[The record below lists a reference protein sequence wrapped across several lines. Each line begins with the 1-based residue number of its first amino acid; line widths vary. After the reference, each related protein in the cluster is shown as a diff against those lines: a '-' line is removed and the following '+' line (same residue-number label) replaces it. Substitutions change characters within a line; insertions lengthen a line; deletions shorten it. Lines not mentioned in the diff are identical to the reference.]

1 MLVMLSPDHIKLLA
15 IAELA
20 AREAGKVH
28 AHVEY
33 QKRPFD
39 WIVEKLDV
47 DAETLR
53 WSLDEAYRDHAW
65 DGTPDPMA
73 AILDAL
79 ANWENVGVESG
90 TGTGKTFLAASI
102 TLWFLACHEDS
113 IVITVAP
120 KEGQLKLQLWKEI
133 GRLWPAFQH
142 HFPKAK
148 LLDGKI
154 RMKDSVEDRETW
166 AATAFVCGVGADE
179 ESATKAQGF
188 HAEHM
193 LIITEETPGINS
205 AIMAAFENTRT
216 DAHNQHLALGNP
228 DHRADALHQFCLK
241 PYVRHVRI
249 SALDHPN
256 VVTGETIVPGAVS
269 GRRVEERR
277 DEYGRDSRLYQSRV
291 RGISPAEAAEALIRL
306 DWCEAAA
313 VRFPDPNYRIGEPA
327 LGVDVA
333 ASENGDRGAI
343 ASGIGACLLEV
354 TAFPCP
360 DPVKLGLEV
369 GVRIDAEGID
379 AHRVGVDSVG
389 VGAATVGR
397 LSEMGLRVQAL
408 NGGMRAVPGR
418 NREARA
424 RVGASVPQA
433 EVYANFRAQIH
444 WQLREDLRRAHVA
457 LPNDSELF
465 EDLTTPTWDTKN
477 GKIVVE
483 SKEDIRKRL
492 GRSPD
497 KGDAVA
503 YWNWVRPRPEY
514 DYPERE
520 PVEPIKNY
528 DYALDAMNKRFVE
541 QQRLGTQGWNRW

>member
-1 MLVMLSPDHIKLLA
+1 MLSPDHIKLLA

-20 AREAGKVH
+20 AREAGKVR

-33 QKRPFD
+33 QRRPFD
-39 WIVEKLDV
+39 WIVERLGV
-47 DAETLR
+47 DAETLL
-53 WSLDEAYRDHAW
+53 WSLDEAYRSHTW

-73 AILDAL
+73 LILTTL
-79 ANWENVGVESG
+79 ANWDNVGIESG
-90 TGTGKTFLAASI
+90 TGTGKTFLAACI

-113 IVITVAP
+113 IVVTVAP

-133 GRLWPAFQH
+133 GRLWPAFQRQ
-142 HFPKAK
+142 FPEAR
-148 LLDGKI
+148 LLDGKV
-154 RMKDSVEDRETW
+154 RMRSAVEDRETW

-193 LIITEETPGINS
+193 LIVTEETPGIHS

-216 DAHNQHLALGNP
+216 DEHNLHLALGNP
-228 DHRADALHQFCLK
+228 DHRADALHQFCMK

-256 VVTGETIVPGAVS
+256 VVRGETVVPGAVS
-269 GRRVEERR
+269 GRRVEERG

-291 RGISPAEAAEALIRL
+291 RGICPAEAAEALIRL
-306 DWCEAAA
+306 DWCKAATA
-313 VRFPDPNYRIGEPA
+313 RFTEPNFRIGEAA

-343 ASGIGACLLEV
+343 ASGVGACLLDV
-354 TAFPCP
+354 TSFPCP
-360 DPVKLGLEV
+360 DPVKLGLDV
-369 GVRIDAEGID
+369 GVRMDAEGID
-379 AHRVGVDSVG
+379 ARRVGVDSVG

-397 LSEMGLRVQAL
+397 LLEMGLRVQAL
-408 NGGMRAVPGR
+408 NGGMRAVPR
-418 NREARA
+418 SNREARA
-424 RVGASVPQA
+424 RIGVSVPQA
-433 EVYANFRAQIH
+433 EVYANFRAQMH
-444 WQLREDLRRAHVA
+444 WQLREDLRRAHIA

-465 EDLTTPTWDTKN
+465 EDLSTPTWETKN

-503 YWNWVRPRPEY
+503 YWNWVRPRPDY

-520 PVEPIKNY
+520 KEQPIKSY
-528 DYALDAMNKRFVE
+528 DYALDAMKDRWIE
-541 QQRLGTQGWNRW
+541 QQQLGTQGWNRW